1 MQLPWVTAPENRT
14 PELLGSIGESLV
26 GAAKARE
33 EKQRYAAAQLRQQKL
48 DEQQAQLHAAQIA
61 NYESEAAQR
70 AAQAEE
76 QKKLRQAAAVKDIQA
91 SLDAGKIDEAKLKAA
106 QYKIELGDAPQPIS
120 QQPGNTVMAPTNRD
134 LTAPPGEGESTTD
147 VMAANQAAI
156 AQNQPLAP
164 KKAPY
169 TIGGQKYDPEQTKA
183 AEQAQREE
191 TAARVGKAYEPLGYG
206 SQASA
211 LALGDTGKAADIDTL
226 IAQRMKAD
234 QSDKERREL
243 LGLKNTFT
251 TERDE
256 RNKLTRQ
263 EQIDIAAAHD
273 RAKIAGGIAAGGGAR
288 TDQANLA
295 AYKYADNLVKD
306 GAKELGLPKLN
317 ETLNL
322 FDIAQEELKKDSGA
336 AQIGARMVA
345 ERALRGGPPTQY
357 MDQQEASH
365 LGGLWARFTGAIQ
378 TAANGQLGDEQ
389 RAAISQEIDAA
400 RQQYIAARDRRLAA
414 IRDRIQSEPGLENLH
429 GTANARFKQTAEGMG
444 AKAEDIFPGEGNAL
458 PPVGAGSVAATKQA
472 APKAKPTVGDTLKS
486 AGKKKSGGESD
497 EARKKRLLMELSDG

>member
-14 PELLGSIGESLV
+14 PDLLGSIGESLV

-33 EKQRYAAAQLRQQKL
+33 EKQRYAAQQLRQQKL
-48 DEQQAQLHAAQIA
+48 DEQQAKLQAAQIA

-76 QKKLRQAAAVKDIQA
+76 QQKLHRMAAIKDIQA

-106 QYKIELGDAPQPIS
+106 AYKMDLGNAQQPIT

-134 LTAPPGEGESTTD
+134 LTAPPGEGESTND

-169 TIGGQKYDPEQTKA
+169 VVGGQQYDPEQTKA

-206 SQASA
+206 QQASA

-234 QSDKERREL
+234 QADKERREL
-243 LGLKNTFT
+243 LGVKNQFT

-273 RAKIAGGIAAGGGAR
+273 RARIAGGIAAGGGAR

-295 AYKYADNLVKD
+295 AYNAVDRKVKES
-306 GAKELGLPKLN
+306 AKELGLPKLN
-317 ETLNL
+317 ETISGIDLA
-322 FDIAQEELKKDSGA
+322 ISELSKPSGA
-336 AQIGARMVA
+336 AQIGGRMA
-345 ERALRGGPPTQY
+345 LERYLRGGPPTQY
-357 MDQQEASH
+357 MDQQEVTH
-365 LGGLWARFTGAIQ
+365 LGGAWARLEGAVQ
-378 TAANGQLGDEQ
+378 TAANGEMGQGQLEAVIHEAQ
-389 RAAISQEIDAA
+389 AAKEAMVAA
-400 RQQYIAARDRRLAA
+400 RARRLAA
-414 IRDRIQSEPGLENLH
+414 IRSGLASEPGLENMH
-429 GTANARFKQTAEGMG
+429 GSVNARFKQLAEGIG
-444 AKAEDIFPGEGNAL
+444 APAEDIFPGEGNAL
-458 PPVGAGSVAATKQA
+458 PPIGAGSVAASRQA
-472 APKAKPTVGDTLKS
+472 AAKSKPTVGDTLKS
-486 AGKKKSGGESD
+486 AGKKKTGESD
-497 EARKKRLLMELSDG
+497 EARKKRLLQELSGG